1 MFDSYKKD
9 SLKTATREKRGKGV
23 CRRVAANS
31 NTPSNWKSFMR
42 EYSNKTELYNFLAD
56 KTRELCGQDSI
67 ICMTR
72 DNGIVCNVQIPALT
86 LLTPC
91 SHEEADT
98 RLFVHCKHAA
108 ITGFTT
114 ITIKAN
120 DIDVVVI
127 AISCFLSLA
136 NLGVEDIHKRWLPI
150 RSIAA
155 HLGIKKTKGLLFFH
169 AFSGYDTVSAFR
181 GKGKNRMANM
191 ECV

>member
-1 MFDSYKKD
+1 M
-9 SLKTATREKRGKGV
+9 A
-23 CRRVAANS
+23 
-31 NTPSNWKSFMR
+31 
-42 EYSNKTELYNFLAD
+42 
-56 KTRELCGQDSI
+56 
-67 ICMTR
+67 
-72 DNGIVCNVQIPALT
+72 VCNVQIPALT

-136 NLGVEDIHKRWLPI
+136 KLGVEELWIHFGQGQHKRWLPI
-150 RSIAA
+150 HSIAA
-155 HLGIKKTKGLLFFH
+155 HLGIEKTKGLLFFH